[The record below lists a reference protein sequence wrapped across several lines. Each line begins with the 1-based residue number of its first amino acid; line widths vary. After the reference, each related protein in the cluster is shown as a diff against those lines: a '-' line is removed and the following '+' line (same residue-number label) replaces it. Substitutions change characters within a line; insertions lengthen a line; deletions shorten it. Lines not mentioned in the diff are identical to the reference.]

1 MKREVFEKGRLLEV
15 YTDINDDGFG
25 LGEVSEWDDDYLLLK
40 EYTPF
45 GEQDGVGLYSIG
57 DIYKTAYDTEYCRKI
72 LRLASLLQEERTEY
86 RFEGNLVFALLEA
99 SRAKRK
105 IIDIQLCSSYRLD
118 VSGIVESIDEGLCTV
133 RQFTSAGERDG
144 FVQLKI
150 CNISGIYYD
159 SITQRKQEKA
169 LREKEAGGEEK

>member
-72 LRLASLLQEERTEY
+72 LRLASLLQEERTF
-86 RFEGNLVFALLEA
+86 RAFITTV
-99 SRAKRK
+99 SRRENRKRLCGRRKPGKRK
-105 IIDIQLCSSYRLD
+105 SKL
-118 VSGIVESIDEGLCTV
+118 
-133 RQFTSAGERDG
+133 SANLHR
-144 FVQLKI
+144 FRKI
-150 CNISGIYYD
+150 CVPVRCRRKSG
-159 SITQRKQEKA
+159 
-169 LREKEAGGEEK
+169 GGGRIFENMQKIFFFGSSFGKTP